1 MAKDGDP
8 KTILSKFLDWVCEH
22 GGRHMLYRGIA
33 DTEKKRPAL
42 TAIARRLQ
50 DEGENEGEFIRANQE
65 LIETVKMRGHGD
77 QKKLQHDLEILAELQ
92 HYGAATCLMDFT
104 RNPFA
109 GLWFA
114 CKNPALKNGRVLAI
128 NSVDYNRFVKVN
140 AESMQEPIGDLLPSS
155 RRKGRLWVWEPKRQ
169 NERIIAQQS
178 VFVFGAAKIQPEH
191 VFSVKSTDG
200 VWDELQ
206 KYGVSL
212 ESLFCDFDGFARANT
227 SAQQYGAGNYLDKA
241 MDEHAHE
248 KYENA
253 IEHYSRALIASGNES
268 IYYHR
273 GRAKMSLGVAA
284 RNDHKKADAYYK
296 QALEDYNKSPE
307 DKQMLFHRAIAK
319 RRLSDYEGAIADYSR
334 MIEMAPQHA
343 KAYINRGRVKEQLGD
358 HEDAIAD
365 YDWAIEISPQ
375 FAAAHYNLALAKRQ
389 SGDYK
394 DAIASYDRVIEI
406 SPKHVA
412 AYFGRGLAKYKLG
425 DYEGAIADYDRA
437 IEINPQD
444 MPSYNNRGN
453 SKYEMG
459 DHEGAITDYNRAI
472 EIKPQDS
479 PAYHNRGLAK
489 YKLGDY
495 EGTIADYDRVI
506 EILPQGADG
515 YNNRGYAKKK
525 WCDNEGAKAAYDY
538 ASAIAD
544 FDRAIELN
552 PHLALA
558 YYNRGNVK
566 KAQGDKDGTA
576 EADFQK
582 TKEIDPSFK
591 HPEGE

>member
-1 MAKDGDP
+1 MAKDDDP
-8 KTILSKFLDWVCEH
+8 KTILSKFLDWVREH

-42 TAIARRLQ
+42 TAIARRLP
-50 DEGENEGEFIRANQE
+50 DEGKNEGEFIRANQE

-77 QKKLQHDLEILAELQ
+77 HKKLQHDLEILAELQ

-114 CKNPALKNGRVLAI
+114 CKNPTLKNGRVLAI
-128 NSVDYNRFVKVN
+128 NSVNYNRFVKIN

-178 VFVFGAAKIQPEH
+178 VFVFGAAKIPPEH

-253 IEHYSRALIASGNES
+253 IEHYSRALVASGNES

-284 RNDHKKADAYYK
+284 RNDRKKADAYYK
-296 QALEDYNKSPE
+296 QALEDYNKSTE
-307 DKQMLFHRAIAK
+307 DKKMLFHRAIAK

-365 YDWAIEISPQ
+365 YDRAIEINPQ
-375 FAAAHYNLALAKRQ
+375 HMAAHLDRGRSKEKL
-389 SGDYK
+389 GDYK
-394 DAIASYDRVIEI
+394 GAIADYDRVIEFNPQHVSAYFGRGYVKEKLGDLPGAIASYDRVIEFN
-406 SPKHVA
+406 PQHAGAYNNRGVA
-412 AYFGRGLAKYKLG
+412 KDKLG
-425 DYEGAIADYDRA
+425 HHEKAIADYNQA
-437 IEINPQD
+437 LEINSQ
-444 MPSYNNRGN
+444 Y
-453 SKYEMG
+453 
-459 DHEGAITDYNRAI
+459 AF
-472 EIKPQDS
+472 
-479 PAYHNRGLAK
+479 AYYNRGLAK
-489 YKLGDY
+489 
-495 EGTIADYDRVI
+495 R
-506 EILPQGADG
+506 
-515 YNNRGYAKKK
+515 
-525 WCDNEGAKAAYDY
+525 
-538 ASAIAD
+538 
-544 FDRAIELN
+544 
-552 PHLALA
+552 
-558 YYNRGNVK
+558 
-566 KAQGDKDGTA
+566 AQGDKDGA
-576 EADFQK
+576 EVDFQK
-582 TKEIDPSFK
+582 AKEIDPSLK
-591 HPEGE
+591 PPKKK